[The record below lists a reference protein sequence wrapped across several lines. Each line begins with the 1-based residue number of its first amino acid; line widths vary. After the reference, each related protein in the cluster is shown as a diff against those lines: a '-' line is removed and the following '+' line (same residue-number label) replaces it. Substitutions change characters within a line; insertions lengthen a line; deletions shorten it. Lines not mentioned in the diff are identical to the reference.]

1 MSRLFSTFV
10 IEKRTITKPYGNT
23 DKPHK
28 MTIYVIMM
36 KENRD
41 GAIWSPACAAY
52 EEEEAIKRIRE
63 NEEWDRQHNNEN
75 KYDYRY
81 EEAELY

>member
-28 MTIYVIMM
+28 MPTNTPKTT
-36 KENRD
+36 KEETRAAWRELGED
-41 GAIWSPACAAY
+41 WLEAY
-52 EEEEAIKRIRE
+52 EELHGE
-63 NEEWDRQHNNEN
+63 
-75 KYDYRY
+75 
-81 EEAELY
+81 

>member
-1 MSRLFSTFV
+1 
-10 IEKRTITKPYGNT
+10 
-23 DKPHK
+23 

-41 GAIWSPACAAY
+41 GAIWAPINAAY
-52 EEEEAIKRIRE
+52 DEEEAINRIRE
-63 NEEWDRQHNNEN
+63 NEEYDRYNNNEN
-75 KYDYRY
+75 KYEYRY